1 MKNFFYLNR
10 LFSKYRKE
18 PYSLFR
24 KLLGFYP
31 RNISYYQLALTH
43 RSLSLTN
50 QEGQVISNER
60 LEFLGD
66 AVLNSIVSDLF
77 YRHYQKKDEGFLTN
91 IRSKIVNRDSLNH
104 LALKL
109 ELNKIVKI
117 SKNVNPQLSNDIYG
131 NALEALIGA
140 IYLDYGY
147 DQCMKFVKTKL
158 FDPFIN
164 LSKVE
169 KFEMNYK
176 SRLIEWCQKNH
187 YQIDFEMTCE
197 TLNENHQPI
206 FQSRVLIEGTPV
218 SESTG
223 LNKKESQQKASR
235 LAYQQIIE
243 QKTLH
248 FLKEESKN

>member
-1 MKNFFYLNR
+1 MKNFFHLNG

-31 RNISYYQLALTH
+31 RDINYYLLALTH
-43 RSLSLTN
+43 RSLSMTN
-50 QEGQVISNER
+50 HDGKVVSNER

-66 AVLNSIVSDLF
+66 AVLNAIVSDLF
-77 YRHYQKKDEGFLTN
+77 YRHYEQKDEGFLTN

-109 ELNKIVKI
+109 ELDKIVKV
-117 SKNVNPQLSNDIYG
+117 SKNVNPQVSNDIYG

-147 DQCMKFVKTKL
+147 NHCMKFVKTKL
-158 FDPFIN
+158 FEPFID

-176 SRLIEWCQKNH
+176 SKLIEWCQKNH
-187 YQIDFEMTCE
+187 FQIDFEMSCKTH
-197 TLNENHQPI
+197 NENHQPI
-206 FQSRVLIEGTPV
+206 FLSRVLIEGRPV

-235 LAYQQIIE
+235 IAYQQIIE
-243 QKTLH
+243 QKTFH
-248 FLKEESKN
+248 FINEESKN